1 MKKFH
6 ELVAKYTALA
16 STKDVAQWC
25 VYIELDV
32 YLFSKRIKTISNEK
46 V

>member
-6 ELVAKYTALA
+6 ELVAKYTALTG
-16 STKDVAQWC
+16 TKETAQWC

-32 YLFSKRIKTISNEK
+32 YLFTKQIKSKQSLL
-46 V
+46 